1 MQDKFSYYDFIANIV
16 PTIFLWW
23 GLTLLPFFDTAKIL
37 KNQGEI
43 EKTVVFIV
51 LVYVFGLAVQ
61 YLAKNIIEWMVK
73 RLFWEGKFYSEIFW
87 IKAYEK
93 IKGNTRTN
101 LLTSVSKSLGYSSQ
115 ELAILDTEGKNTKEM
130 LDAIKLSQ
138 DIYFKADSY
147 TKAKGLAE
155 KAHTQNSLY
164 SLFRGLSF
172 VCLMLATIFG
182 ITLYFKPEF
191 SQPENWIFFTIFIL
205 LFIFFVLRTRE
216 RGERYIKGLFYAL
229 NS

>member
-16 PTIFLWW
+16 PAIFLWW

-43 EKTVVFIV
+43 EKTAVFIV

-73 RLFWEGKFYSEIFW
+73 RLFWYGKFYSEIFW
-87 IKAYEK
+87 IKAYGK
-93 IKGNTRTN
+93 TKGNSRVS
-101 LLTSVSKSLGYSSQ
+101 LLASVSKSLGYSSQ
-115 ELAILDTEGKNTKEM
+115 ELAVLDTEGKNTKEM
-130 LDAIKLSQ
+130 REAIKLSQ
-138 DIYFKADSY
+138 DIYFKADTY
-147 TKAKGLAE
+147 TKAKGLTE

-172 VCLMLATIFG
+172 VCIFLAITFG
-182 ITLYFKPEF
+182 ITLLLRPDFREIH
-191 SQPENWIFFTIFIL
+191 NWIFLSLFL
-205 LFIFFVLRTRE
+205 LLATFFMVRTKE
-216 RGERYIKGLFYAL
+216 RGERYIKGLFYSL
-229 NS
+229 PS